1 VREGERQGLSYL
13 FACTTQDGAQRL
25 FERHGFRRVV
35 PDAVTEA
42 KWQGYA
48 LERKQQIAVFRL
60 DLQPPELQAELNP

>member
-1 VREGERQGLSYL
+1 
-13 FACTTQDGAQRL
+13 L

-48 LERKQQIAVFRL
+48 PERKQQIAVFRR
-60 DLQPPELQAELNP
+60 DLQPPELQAEINP